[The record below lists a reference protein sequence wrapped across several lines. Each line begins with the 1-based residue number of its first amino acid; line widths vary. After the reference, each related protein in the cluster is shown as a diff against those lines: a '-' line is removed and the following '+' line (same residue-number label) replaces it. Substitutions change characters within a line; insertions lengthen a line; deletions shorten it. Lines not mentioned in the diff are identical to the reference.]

1 MIGTR
6 HIISTTGVVAG
17 CSKDALDFGDVPW
30 LDCAIRATA
39 ATAAM
44 LRQRAAVRAWTHA
57 T

>member
-6 HIISTTGVVAG
+6 YIISTTGVVAG